1 MNERKRTVF
10 FVVLYQLEI
19 IVQIALLWDYK
30 FVSNSEDDYI
40 LFKFMS
46 KTSSQL
52 ITAFVETRQNME
64 LDADKHRFMEF
75 QETIKSRGQK
85 VKEKL
90 GGAKEEQSFNQAIQL
105 AEKFKM
111 MEDHKISLKE
121 FESKY
126 GTNAKAG
133 LSD

>member
-1 MNERKRTVF
+1 
-10 FVVLYQLEI
+10 
-19 IVQIALLWDYK
+19 
-30 FVSNSEDDYI
+30 
-40 LFKFMS
+40 MS

-90 GGAKEEQSFNQAIQL
+90 GGAKEETILQSSYSASREVQ
-105 AEKFKM
+105 
-111 MEDHKISLKE
+111 DD
-121 FESKY
+121 
-126 GTNAKAG
+126 GRP
-133 LSD
+133 

>member
-1 MNERKRTVF
+1 
-10 FVVLYQLEI
+10 
-19 IVQIALLWDYK
+19 
-30 FVSNSEDDYI
+30 
-40 LFKFMS
+40 
-46 KTSSQL
+46 
-52 ITAFVETRQNME
+52 ME